1 MVPTEILDDV
11 LSTPSSPDRS
21 DAGDSESEAMSTNSL
36 EEGIGGENDS
46 IGNGIN
52 LWEGESSADESAV
65 LQLDEASIPMD
76 GPAKVVAT
84 SSGSIQTM
92 RPHWKKKVVPMFHL
106 DKDQEGL
113 VGEEI
118 TQYTLMAAENKRLLV

>member
-65 LQLDEASIPMD
+65 L
-76 GPAKVVAT
+76 
-84 SSGSIQTM
+84 
-92 RPHWKKKVVPMFHL
+92 
-106 DKDQEGL
+106 
-113 VGEEI
+113 
-118 TQYTLMAAENKRLLV
+118 